1 VIDELRAA
9 GDAFEP
15 GDPQGWQHVR
25 RATDELRAAV
35 REYEQAIEN
44 DPGVVKNHYQL
55 VQALTMLGQAH
66 DAIARYRG
74 LRDAVSL
81 RCLAQAY
88 VADGRWQE
96 AAATIEQAP
105 DDPFMIEQQAEM
117 LSRTGHEEAALSTWQ
132 RALDADPDSIGGH
145 YMRAFLLERLGRPKE
160 AIAEWQ
166 RIIEWSRARDNDDDT
181 EWPEREIA
189 RLRGGK

>member
-1 VIDELRAA
+1 MS
-9 GDAFEP
+9 DASP
-15 GDPQGWQHVR
+15 SQQGWEHVR

-35 REYEQAIEN
+35 RDYEHAIEN
-44 DPGVVKNHYQL
+44 DPGVAKNHYQL

-74 LRDAVSL
+74 RDDLVSL

-88 VADGRWQE
+88 VADGRWHE
-96 AAATIEQAP
+96 AAAAIEQVP
-105 DDPFMIEQQAEM
+105 EDPFMLEQQAEM
-117 LSRTGHEEAALSTWQ
+117 LLRTGREEAALATWQ

-145 YMRAFLLERLGRPKE
+145 YMRAFLLERLGRHDD

-166 RIIEWSRARDNDDDT
+166 AIIGWSRGRDNDDDT
-181 EWPEREIA
+181 EWPQQEIA
-189 RLRGGK
+189 RLRAGK

>member
-1 VIDELRAA
+1 MNEANT
-9 GDAFEP
+9 DALP
-15 GDPQGWQHVR
+15 AKRGWEHVR

-44 DPGVVKNHYQL
+44 DPDAARNHYQL

-74 LRDAVSL
+74 REDLVSL

-105 DDPFMIEQQAEM
+105 DDPFMLEQHAEM
-117 LSRTGHEEAALSTWQ
+117 LSRTGREEEALATWQ
-132 RALDADPDSIGGH
+132 RALAADPESIGGH
-145 YMRAFLLERLGRPKE
+145 YMRAFLLERLGRRDE
-160 AIAEWQ
+160 AMGEWQ
-166 RIIEWSRARDNDDDT
+166 AIIDWSRARGNDDDT
-181 EWPEREIA
+181 EWPSQEIE
-189 RLRGGK
+189 RLRASK